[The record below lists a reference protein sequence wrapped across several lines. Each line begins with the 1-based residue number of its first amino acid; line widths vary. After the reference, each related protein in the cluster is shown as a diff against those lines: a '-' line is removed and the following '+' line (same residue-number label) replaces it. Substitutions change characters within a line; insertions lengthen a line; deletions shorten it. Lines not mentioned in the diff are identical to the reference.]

1 MASKFSRY
9 GENNPFLDYLEQSE
23 GGKRSLF
30 FGGYQNVFGDLP
42 TSQRKKAALE
52 NVFQDVQNEFL
63 AELGSQALSGQQP
76 SLTFTEFLGQRP
88 ESTTGTR
95 RSAIP
100 YTDRIYRQMGNPY
113 TSNLTPR
120 TGFLM
125 NY

>member
-9 GENNPFLDYLEQSE
+9 GGDNPFLDYLEESE

-30 FGGYQNVFGDLP
+30 FGGYQDLFGDLP
-42 TSQRKKAALE
+42 TSQRKKVALE

-63 AELGSQALSGQQP
+63 AELGSQALKGEMP
-76 SLTFTEFLGQRP
+76 SLSFTEFLGQRP

-95 RSAIP
+95 RATIP
-100 YTDRIYRQMGNPY
+100 YTDRIYRQMGSPY
-113 TSNLTPR
+113 TSQLTPR
-120 TGFLM
+120 TRFLM